1 MQYSNMI
8 QQKEK
13 KYYTSDLENINA
25 ADGLRKRIEY
35 LENLRNTLIA
45 YKGSIKDSS
54 LSIMADMKIDGLMP
68 VIETEIEWCK
78 RDLNRFL
85 PEGVYVLR
93 QNHAWFK
100 AGTKIQRVIDENES
114 TINDYDHSIC
124 DKCMFGKMPCL
135 NINSYYGCYRRKW
148 HDGNE
153 SKENG
158 ELIKSGYFVLYNEDK
173 NEN

>member
-1 MQYSNMI
+1 MME
-8 QQKEK
+8 QQKQI
-13 KYYTSDLENINA
+13 KYYTRDYENINA
-25 ADGLRKRIEY
+25 ADGIKERIAY
-35 LENLRNTLIA
+35 LEKLKGELIA
-45 YKGSIKDSS
+45 YRDNGLSDEATQKINEMLEVLDKDLELQNS
-54 LSIMADMKIDGLMP
+54 
-68 VIETEIEWCK
+68 E
-78 RDLNRFL
+78 LNRFL

-114 TINDYDHSIC
+114 SIDRFDHSIC

-135 NINSYYGCYRRKW
+135 NINSYYGCHRRKW
-148 HDGNE
+148 HDRNE

-158 ELIKSGYFVLYNEDK
+158 ELIKSGYFVLYEGDK